1 MKGVSM
7 KEIRIHGRGG
17 QGAVVAGQILAEALV
32 RDGKWASGFPSF
44 GVERRGAPVSVFLR
58 VDDRPIRERQQVYH
72 PDCLLV
78 MDSRLIHSKNI
89 YDGIRSD
96 CIVVLNTPEPITE
109 KRHQNIGSAGVV
121 DATKIGLEEVGI
133 AVTNTCMMGAFARAT
148 GWVGVDAILSSLR
161 EYFSGK
167 MLETNTRCVRR
178 GFEETRVIR
187 L

>member
-1 MKGVSM
+1 M

-17 QGAVVAGQILAEALV
+17 QGSVVAGQILVEALV

-58 VDDRPIRERQQVYH
+58 LDDSPIRQREQVYH

-78 MDSRLIHSKNI
+78 TDPRLVHVKSI
-89 YDGIRSD
+89 YEGIRSG
-96 CIVVLNTPEPITE
+96 CIVVLNTSEEITE
-109 KRHQNIGSAGVV
+109 KRHQNIGSAGVL
-121 DATKIGLEEVGI
+121 DATRIGLEEVGI
-133 AVTNTCMMGAFARAT
+133 PVTNTCMLGAFARAT
-148 GWVGVDAILSSLR
+148 GWVGVDAIISSLG

-178 GFEETRVIR
+178 GFEETRIVR
-187 L
+187 F